1 MSVVVLSP
9 AVVCLQA
16 YAKELVHQ
24 PLPPGDRW
32 SQGVCGMRR
41 IVPALVVGAANGKF
55 MFLDLYSPL
64 EAKMRESNHPVF
76 VFYFNK
82 DHLSRQGALLLVPTL
97 TKALTARP

>member
-1 MSVVVLSP
+1 MSVVVLTQ
-9 AVVCLQA
+9 AVACLQA

-55 MFLDLYSPL
+55 MFLILYLFSILIKTTSAGRGRSFLFP
-64 EAKMRESNHPVF
+64 A
-76 VFYFNK
+76 
-82 DHLSRQGALLLVPTL
+82 
-97 TKALTARP
+97 